1 MSVLILAEHDGLA
14 LKPATRR
21 VVGAAGFW
29 QQPVELLVIGPAVVA
44 NEAACLAGVQRVL
57 HVDSDAMP
65 VAEDLAPL
73 LVDLMHE
80 RKVLL
85 AAHSSLARDVLPRAA
100 ALLDVAMIGDVVRI
114 TGPASY
120 VRPIYAGR
128 LLASM
133 TSQDAIQV
141 LTVRAP
147 LFAPVS
153 EAQAVPVVAL
163 PALASGGASRRVAVN
178 HQVSERPQL
187 TSARI
192 VVSGGRALGEQ
203 FDAVLAPL
211 AETLGAA
218 VGATRAAVDAGFA
231 ANELQVGQT
240 GVVVAPAIY
249 LAVGL
254 SGAAQHLAGMS
265 DSEVIVAINQD
276 LEAPIFKV
284 ADYGLVGDLFEAVP
298 AVTRAI
304 QQLQE
309 RQA

>member
-1 MSVLILAEHDGLA
+1 MSILILAEHDGQA

-21 VVGAAGFW
+21 VVGAAGAW
-29 QQPVELLVIGPAVVA
+29 SQPVDLLVVGPQAVA
-44 NEAACLAGVQRVL
+44 QEAALLAGVQQVL
-57 HVDSDAMP
+57 HLECSDLP
-65 VAEDLAPL
+65 LAEELAPL
-73 LVDLMHE
+73 LVSLMRE
-80 RKVLL
+80 RSVLL

-128 LLASM
+128 LLAEVE
-133 TSQDAIQV
+133 SQDAIQV
-141 LTVRAP
+141 VTVRAP
-147 LFAPVS
+147 LFAPVGD
-153 EAQAVPVVAL
+153 AQAVPIQAL
-163 PALASGGASRRVAVN
+163 PALASDGIQRRIAVN
-178 HQVSERPQL
+178 QQVSERPQL
-187 TSARI
+187 ASARV

-203 FDAVLAPL
+203 FDAVLVPL
-211 AETLGAA
+211 AESLGAA
-218 VGATRAAVDAGFA
+218 MGATRAAVDAGFA

-240 GVVVAPAIY
+240 GIVVAPGIY

-265 DSEVIVAINQD
+265 DSDVIVAINQD
-276 LEAPIFKV
+276 PDAPIFKV
-284 ADYGLVGDLFEAVP
+284 ADYGLVGNLFETVP

-304 QQLQE
+304 RQLQE

>member
-120 VRPIYAGR
+120 VRPLYAGR
-128 LLASM
+128 LLVSV

-147 LFAPVS
+147 LFAPVG
-153 EAQAVPVVAL
+153 EAQAVPVIAL
-163 PALASGGASRRVAVN
+163 PELASGGASRRVAVN
-178 HQVSERPQL
+178 RQVSERPQL
-187 TSARI
+187 ASARI
-192 VVSGGRALGEQ
+192 VVSGGRALGEK

-276 LEAPIFKV
+276 PEAPIFKV